1 MARCTPEQLETPDS
15 VRKDA
20 GTSSFSYAEEAPDG
34 SDLPPGANHPGR
46 AARLVNVIEA
56 AYPALAIGI
65 VAIAETFANV
75 GRNTDIAP
83 VVARGQYSPASGA
96 NLTFGT
102 LSTARSGRNPRMS
115 RAPSV

>member
-1 MARCTPEQLETPDS
+1 M
-15 VRKDA
+15 
-20 GTSSFSYAEEAPDG
+20 
-34 SDLPPGANHPGR
+34 DLTCRQERTIR
-46 AARLVNVIEA
+46 AARLALVNVIEA

>member
-1 MARCTPEQLETPDS
+1 MDELTWRERTTI
-15 VRKDA
+15 
-20 GTSSFSYAEEAPDG
+20 
-34 SDLPPGANHPGR
+34 R
-46 AARLVNVIEA
+46 AAKLAFAAVIRV
-56 AYPALAIGI
+56 AYPTRQAMVMAIGI